1 MTSIKQGVLRKA
13 NDDVRYV
20 CRADRGSARFE
31 FAVSN
36 TLLHEASQESLAI
49 AQAFL
54 DHSPTELKVCLKELM
69 AACCA
74 VDDVGSRAVLRHDSC
89 ENSFFGRPFLRSG
102 GFSQNPRLRVKS
114 LQPSHKKVLLPLPI
128 EVDRGARQ
136 SGFFGDIVDRGS
148 TVPELAKPLYGRNE
162 NLLCRVFGFFPSR
175 HFHAPIMPRDSHLC
189 EIRAPRKPSQLE
201 KPFELSRRNRLF
213 VPYRLL
219 FLGNLVR
226 HLSCPGREER

>member
-1 MTSIKQGVLRKA
+1 MTPIKQRVLRKA

-20 CRADRGSARFE
+20 CRADRGPARFE

-36 TLLHEASQESLAI
+36 ALLHEASQEFLAT

-54 DHSPTELKVCLKELM
+54 DHSPTELKVCLKEFV
-69 AACCA
+69 AACRP
-74 VDDVGSRAVLRHDSC
+74 VDDVRSRAVLRHDSC

-102 GFSQNPRLRVKS
+102 GFSKNPRLRVKS

-136 SGFFGDIVDRGS
+136 SSFCCDIVDRGAA
-148 TVPELAKPLYGRNE
+148 VPELAKPLDGRNE

-175 HFHAPIMPRDSHLC
+175 HFHAPIMPQ
-189 EIRAPRKPSQLE
+189 ASQLE
-201 KPFELSRRNRLF
+201 KPS
-213 VPYRLL
+213 
-219 FLGNLVR
+219 GG
-226 HLSCPGREER
+226 S

>member
-1 MTSIKQGVLRKA
+1 MTPIKQRVLRKA

-36 TLLHEASQESLAI
+36 ALLHEASQESLAM

-54 DHSPTELKVCLKELM
+54 DHSPTDLKVCLKELM

-102 GFSQNPRLRVKS
+102 GFSKNPRLRVKS

-136 SGFFGDIVDRGS
+136 SSFCCDIVDRGAA
-148 TVPELAKPLYGRNE
+148 VPEVAKPLYGRNE

-175 HFHAPIMPRDSHLC
+175 HFHAPIMPRDCHLS
-189 EIRAPRKPSQLE
+189 EIRDPRKPSQLE
-201 KPFELSRRNRLF
+201 KPSGLARLNRLF
-213 VPYRLL
+213 MPYRLL

>member
-1 MTSIKQGVLRKA
+1 MTPIKQRVLRKA

-20 CRADRGSARFE
+20 CRAERPARFE

-36 TLLHEASQESLAI
+36 ALLHEAGQESLAM

-54 DHSPTELKVCLKELM
+54 DHSPSELKVCLKELM

-102 GFSQNPRLRVKS
+102 GFGQDPRLRVKS

-128 EVDRGARQ
+128 QVDRGARQ
-136 SGFFGDIVDRGS
+136 SGFFGDIVDRGAAV
-148 TVPELAKPLYGRNE
+148 TELAKPLYGGDE

-175 HFHAPIMPRDSHLC
+175 QFHAPIMPRDSHLS
-189 EIRAPRKPSQLE
+189 EIRAPRKPSGLE
-201 KPFELSRRNRLF
+201 KLSGLARRNRLF
-213 VPYRLL
+213 MSYRLP
-219 FLGNLVR
+219 FVGT
-226 HLSCPGREER
+226 S

>member
-1 MTSIKQGVLRKA
+1 MTPIKQRVLRKA

-20 CRADRGSARFE
+20 CRADRGPARFE

-36 TLLHEASQESLAI
+36 ALLHEASQEFLAT

-54 DHSPTELKVCLKELM
+54 DRSPPKLKVCLKEFV
-69 AACCA
+69 AACRP
-74 VDDVGSRAVLRHDSC
+74 VDDVRSRAVLRHDSC

-102 GFSQNPRLRVKS
+102 GFSKNPRLRVKS

-136 SGFFGDIVDRGS
+136 SSFCCDIVDRGAA
-148 TVPELAKPLYGRNE
+148 VPELAKPLYGRNE
-162 NLLCRVFGFFPSR
+162 NSLCRVFGFFPSR
-175 HFHAPIMPRDSHLC
+175 HFHAPIMPRDSHLS

-201 KPFELSRRNRLF
+201 RPFWLARRNRLF
-213 VPYRLL
+213 MPYRLL
-219 FLGNLVR
+219 FVGNLIR

>member
-1 MTSIKQGVLRKA
+1 MTPIKKRVLRKA

-20 CRADRGSARFE
+20 CRADRRPARFE

-36 TLLHEASQESLAI
+36 ALLHEAGQESLAT

-54 DHSPTELKVCLKELM
+54 DHSPSELKVRLKELM
-69 AACCA
+69 AACCT

-102 GFSQNPRLRVKS
+102 GFGQDPRLRVKS

-128 EVDRGARQ
+128 QVDRGARQ
-136 SGFFGDIVDRGS
+136 SGFFGDIVDRRS
-148 TVPELAKPLYGRNE
+148 AVPELAKPLHGGDE

-175 HFHAPIMPRDSHLC
+175 HFHAPIMPRDSHLS
-189 EIRAPRKPSQLE
+189 EIRAPGKPSGLE
-201 KPFELSRRNRLF
+201 KPSGLARRNRLF
-213 VPYRLL
+213 VSYRLP
-219 FLGNLVR
+219 FVGT
-226 HLSCPGREER
+226 S